1 MVYVSSGKEVKSFD
15 VRLVHDQ
22 VSSLRVCFGVFVI
35 VAC

>member
-22 VSSLRVCFGVFVI
+22 ISSLCVCFGVFVI